1 MKKLM
6 IAAAIACAAAM
17 SQAVTVS
24 WGLGTIDAYGEGG
37 KGWGDMLQGDATV
50 QLIIGSSLSSGAI
63 GDQIYAESATINF
76 EDGNAYPDALEIEAM
91 AADTKYYSQLII
103 TKGDS
108 ILKSGIFEL
117 EYTTT
122 AGDLSPNWSS
132 YAGENGGTGF
142 NDAALGG
149 LTGLDTFDETYGA
162 YTSAGWQAASVP
174 EPTSGLLLLLGVAGL
189 ALRRRR
195 A

>member
-6 IAAAIACAAAM
+6 IAAAIVCAAAM

-24 WGLGTIDAYGEGG
+24 WGLGTIDSYGEGG
-37 KGWGDMLQGDATV
+37 TGWGDMLQGDATV
-50 QLIIGSSLSSGAI
+50 QLIIGSSLSRGVI

-103 TKGDS
+103 TKDDS

-117 EYTTT
+117 EYGST
-122 AGDLSPNWSS
+122 AGELSPNWSS
-132 YAGENGGTGF
+132 YAGENAGAGY
-142 NDAALGG
+142 NDAITGG
-149 LTGLDTFDETYGA
+149 LTGLSTFDETYGA
-162 YTSAGWQAASVP
+162 YTSAGWQTVP